1 MIKREYRCF
10 FEGQQEKMYFDHLAR
25 IVKNVNPNI
34 ILKFREMEKLLSLE
48 KSSTNVN
55 KIAVFDYDM
64 NKVEFEK
71 KIKICK
77 KTAILYSNLNF
88 DLWLLLHKEAFNK
101 SVQNNKAYADLI
113 KSKYGLSE
121 KANIKAKG
129 SMEKILGQIEI
140 DDIKRAIQNSENIIN
155 SKIESEKIFVKKG
168 FYYYDNPSMNINEF
182 LKKLFKEIR
191 I

>member
-1 MIKREYRCF
+1 M
-10 FEGQQEKMYFDHLAR
+10 
-25 IVKNVNPNI
+25 
-34 ILKFREMEKLLSLE
+34 
-48 KSSTNVN
+48 
-55 KIAVFDYDM
+55 
-64 NKVEFEK
+64 
-71 KIKICK
+71 
-77 KTAILYSNLNF
+77 
-88 DLWLLLHKEAFNK
+88 LHKEAFNK

-155 SKIESEKIFVKKG
+155 SKIESDKIFVKKG